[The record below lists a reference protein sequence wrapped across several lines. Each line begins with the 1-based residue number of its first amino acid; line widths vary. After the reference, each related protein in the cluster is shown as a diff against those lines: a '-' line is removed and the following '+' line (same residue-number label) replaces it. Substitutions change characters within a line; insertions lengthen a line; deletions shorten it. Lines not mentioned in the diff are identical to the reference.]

1 MKKGIFY
8 IPCYPK
14 ETKLDKIVNEIKTSV
29 IFCDKNNFKEAYFGE
44 HLADKYE
51 KITSSLNMISAL
63 SLLTKKIELSSLTTN
78 VTFYNPSVLASHIS
92 LVDNMCKGRLKLGIG
107 SGSNIS
113 DVESVDLINDNNR
126 EKMFEILLL
135 IKKLFKARKL
145 VNFKTKIL
153 RFPQLKKEI
162 KI

>member
-51 KITSSLNMISAL
+51 NYIKFEHDISIVV
-63 SLLTKKIELSSLTTN
+63 TNKKIELSSLTTN

-135 IKKLFKARKL
+135 IK
-145 VNFKTKIL
+145 NFSN
-153 RFPQLKKEI
+153 QEN
-162 KI
+162 